1 MFRSSFSSCISK
13 NTDVIEKPDNENQN
27 HKQNHSHHQQ
37 LIELFSPNFRSN
49 ICRPRC
55 SESSFHEEC
64 IVNKN
69 NNNNMLTRISR
80 KADTTSSFLS
90 ERKSLLPPPSD
101 NILLEGQKCPPASP
115 ASPYD
120 HSKPKPKPKPKPKRN
135 TTNKKKKKKST
146 KRRVSKHQFSGDFHA
161 FPTNF
166 NYNGLFSS
174 GTDTEEEDDD
184 KTTLFSSTTDS
195 SSSFRRGRKTIA
207 AAGVDKNNRRAAALI
222 YDVDD
227 DDGDDVKVKDSF
239 AVVKRSRDPYSDFR
253 TSMEEMII
261 EKQIFSGEDLENLL
275 RCFLSLNSYHHHKVI
290 IRVFT
295 DIWEA
300 LFL

>member
-1 MFRSSFSSCISK
+1 MFRSSFSSCTSK

-27 HKQNHSHHQQ
+27 HKQNHSRQQQ

-69 NNNNMLTRISR
+69 NNMLTRISR
-80 KADTTSSFLS
+80 KADTTSSSFLS

-101 NILLEGQKCPPASP
+101 NFLLEGQKCPPASP

-120 HSKPKPKPKPKPKRN
+120 HSKHKPKPKPKPKRN
-135 TTNKKKKKKST
+135 TTNKKKRKKST

-195 SSSFRRGRKTIA
+195 SSSFRRGRNTIA
-207 AAGVDKNNRRAAALI
+207 AAGVDKKNRRAAALI
-222 YDVDD
+222 YDDD
-227 DDGDDVKVKDSF
+227 VYDNGDDVKVKDSF

-253 TSMEEMII
+253 TSMVEMII

>member
-1 MFRSSFSSCISK
+1 MFRSSFSSCNSK
-13 NTDVIEKPDNENQN
+13 NTVHHDVIERPDEENQN
-27 HKQNHSHHQQ
+27 HKQNHSRQPKQQ
-37 LIELFSPNFRSN
+37 PLIELFSPNFRSN

-55 SESSFHEEC
+55 SESSFREEC
-64 IVNKN
+64 IVTKN
-69 NNNNMLTRISR
+69 NNNFIPRRISR
-80 KADTTSSFLS
+80 KAETASFTS
-90 ERKSLLPPPSD
+90 ERRSLLPPSD
-101 NILLEGQKCPPASP
+101 NFLLEGQKCPPASP
-115 ASPYD
+115 ASPYE
-120 HSKPKPKPKPKPKRN
+120 HSKPKLKRN
-135 TTNKKKKKKST
+135 TNSNKKKKKTIK
-146 KRRVSKHQFSGDFHA
+146 KRVSQARFSGGFHD

-174 GTDTEEEDDD
+174 GTDTEDEEDD

-195 SSSFRRGRKTIA
+195 SSSFRRGSSKVA
-207 AAGVDKNNRRAAALI
+207 KNNRRSAALI
-222 YDVDD
+222 LDD
-227 DDGDDVKVKDSF
+227 DHVKMKDSF

-253 TSMEEMII
+253 TSMVEMII

-275 RCFLSLNSYHHHKVI
+275 QCFLSLNSYHHHKVI